1 MKINTDP
8 KKIDEILSRGTEDII
23 EKKHLKEELLS
34 GRRLNIKFGIDPTG
48 PKIHLGRATL
58 LLKLKDF
65 QELGH
70 KIILIIGDFTA
81 QIGDASD
88 KDALRK
94 PLTEAEI
101 KKNLEDYL
109 PQIGKV
115 LDLEKTEVY
124 YNSKWLSV
132 LKLSTLVSLTMNFTA
147 QQMIQ
152 RRNFK
157 ERWDS
162 QKPIGVHEMFYPIFQ
177 GYDSVAVSADLEL
190 GGFDQLFNLKT
201 GREVQKFFG
210 MKPQDIM
217 TLKMI
222 YGPDGRK
229 MSTSWGNVINIVD
242 KPTEMFAKIMEAKDE
257 LIQEYFE
264 CCTRLPIAEVKKI
277 IKGIETK
284 KMHPKDAKKIL
295 ASEIVSIFHS
305 SEGAEAAQKEYE
317 KTREQ
322 GELPTDIKGIKISEK
337 EINILDLLVKSGL
350 ASSKGEARRMVEQ
363 GGVKFIDKEN
373 VEIKKD
379 WKENVE
385 IKKGIIIQAGK
396 RNFRKIA

>member
-201 GREVQKFFG
+201 GPEVVGAPYQPGVGPIHRAWRDPAGQSAQGRLGLHEREEPAG
-210 MKPQDIM
+210 TPEPQA
-217 TLKMI
+217 
-222 YGPDGRK
+222 GSR
-229 MSTSWGNVINIVD
+229 IVD
-242 KPTEMFAKIMEAKDE
+242 A
-257 LIQEYFE
+257 
-264 CCTRLPIAEVKKI
+264 
-277 IKGIETK
+277 
-284 KMHPKDAKKIL
+284 
-295 ASEIVSIFHS
+295 
-305 SEGAEAAQKEYE
+305 
-317 KTREQ
+317 
-322 GELPTDIKGIKISEK
+322 
-337 EINILDLLVKSGL
+337 
-350 ASSKGEARRMVEQ
+350 
-363 GGVKFIDKEN
+363 
-373 VEIKKD
+373 
-379 WKENVE
+379 
-385 IKKGIIIQAGK
+385 
-396 RNFRKIA
+396 